1 MTFSR
6 PLQMIYVHIYIQ
18 VRQLLDRR
26 RAVRVVRLVNR
37 VQLPFHRGDAD
48 DVADVQ
54 REVLRRARVG
64 I

>member
-1 MTFSR
+1 
-6 PLQMIYVHIYIQ
+6 MIYVHIYIQ

>member
-48 DVADVQ
+48 VADVQ

>member
-1 MTFSR
+1 
-6 PLQMIYVHIYIQ
+6 MIYVHIYIQ

-48 DVADVQ
+48 VADVQ